1 MVSDVWCATHFNNP
15 KISNYAQ
22 QFMDQRT
29 ARGLRVAAMVAS
41 VVFLG
46 SLLLH
51 IRLGFGKEYLYTYG
65 LLILLAV
72 NVHYS
77 ARHVR
82 DIKTLHLLGMVMF
95 VISGAALILL
105 AHKTSTFG
113 PGLMA
118 TLILLFMA
126 LPLIPWGL
134 REATAALSVTYF
146 LITASSLSVAGRFDA
161 TTLSTLQFFMVS
173 SGAIALLLV
182 ARNVHIRKN
191 DLRARFNLESVKQ
204 EMELLSTRDPLTG
217 AWNRRFLENEFG
229 RISKEGFL
237 AGTPL
242 QLGLLDID
250 NFKRINDTNGHHYGD
265 LVLKTVARVFRENL
279 TGQDFF
285 IRLGGDEF
293 AVLSPEPNLE
303 ELVKRCLNHISTDPQ
318 LLREGNGNPVT
329 ITVGFAA
336 HLGVNDSLAELYKR
350 ADGELYTLKRQR
362 QNPPLSGL
370 VEMME
375 EQV

>member
-1 MVSDVWCATHFNNP
+1 MVSDVWCATHFKNP
-15 KISNYAQ
+15 KISLYAQ
-22 QFMDQRT
+22 EFMDERT
-29 ARGLRVAAMVAS
+29 ARGLRVAAIVAS
-41 VVFLG
+41 IVFLG

-51 IRLGFGKEYLYTYG
+51 LRLGFGKEYLYTYS

-72 NVHYS
+72 NVLYS
-77 ARHVR
+77 ARHIR

-182 ARNVHIRKN
+182 GRNVHIRKN
-191 DLRARFNLESVKQ
+191 DMRARFNLESVKQ

-217 AWNRRFLENEFG
+217 AWNRRFLENEY
-229 RISKEGFL
+229 EGL
-237 AGTPL
+237 SLQSWQSDTPL
-242 QLGLLDID
+242 KLALLDID

-265 LVLKTVARVFRENL
+265 LVLKTVARIFQNNL

-293 AVLSPEPNLE
+293 AVLSPDADLE
-303 ELVKRCLNHISTDPQ
+303 ELVDRCLNHVSTDPQ
-318 LLREGNGNPVT
+318 LLREGRGTPVT
-329 ITVGFAA
+329 LTVGFAIN
-336 HLGVNDSLAELYKR
+336 LSENDSLAEMYKR
-350 ADGELYTLKRQR
+350 ADGVLYARKRER
-362 QNPPLSGL
+362 HNPPLSGM
-370 VEMME
+370 VDMAENSS
-375 EQV
+375 